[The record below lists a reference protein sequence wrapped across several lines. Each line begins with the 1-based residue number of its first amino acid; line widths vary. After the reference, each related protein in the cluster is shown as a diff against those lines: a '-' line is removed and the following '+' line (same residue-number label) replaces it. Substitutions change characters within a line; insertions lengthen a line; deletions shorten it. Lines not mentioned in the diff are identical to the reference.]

1 MSQTTNV
8 LLAGVGGQG
17 VVLAAEILALAA
29 ANAGFDVLQGEVH
42 GVAQRGGIVHSHVR
56 YGPVVHSPLAQAG
69 EVDALVGCEKLEA
82 LRFAHF
88 VKPGGVIIVNEEEIP
103 PSRFPND
110 NRPYPSNAAG
120 FLRAKGFQVVAVP
133 ATERATAL
141 GEHRAANVVLLGV
154 LSRFLDIP
162 REVWDKTLVERI
174 PKKFLEVNQRAFV
187 EGVSLTG

>member
-1 MSQTTNV
+1 MNKTTNV

-29 ANAGFDVLQGEVH
+29 ANSGFDVLQGEVH

-56 YGPVVHSPLAQAG
+56 YGPVVHSPLARVG
-69 EVDALVGCEKLEA
+69 EVDVLVGLEKLEA

-88 VKPGGVIIVNEEEIP
+88 VKPGGVIVVNEEEIP
-103 PSRFPND
+103 PVRFSND
-110 NRPYPSNAAG
+110 NRPYPSEAAD
-120 FLRAKGFQVVAVP
+120 FLRGKGFHVVEVP

-154 LSRFLDIP
+154 LSRYLDIP
-162 REVWDKTLVERI
+162 REIWDKTLVERI
-174 PKKFLEVNQRAFV
+174 PKRFLEINQRAFA
-187 EGVSLTG
+187 EGVGLAS